1 MTQERITEIAGFVA
15 KHEKEVNGL
24 LAAPPQEVAEKITG
38 MGFPI
43 TTEEFVEF
51 CSMIDDAGIKG
62 DGTELGDEDLE
73 NVSGGVVVA
82 IIGLGILTYAI
93 FAGLGNYIEKYR

>member
-15 KHEKEVNGL
+15 KHEQEVNGL

-62 DGTELGDEDLE
+62 DGTELNDEDLE
-73 NVSGGVVVA
+73 KASGGVVVA
-82 IIGLGILTYAI
+82 IIGLGLLTYGI
-93 FAGLGNYIEKYR
+93 FAGLGNYIKRYR